1 MTAMRDPKHIAAA
14 IDGFPEGRD
23 AAVLAAALAKA
34 DDADVLLVTVLN
46 DPLILPLSGGSWKE
60 LRHQAEANLVETR
73 NSLVPGARTKT
84 VTDISVARALERVAA
99 REHRDLLVLGSSPEG
114 PANRVRIGKRTRQL
128 IGDAACTLAVA
139 PRGLH
144 EQPTVPMRKIAVGFD
159 GGPESQAALAF
170 GSSLARRTGA
180 QLVVCSVVDNWLPT
194 FGLNGGRATRI
205 EGEWRELL
213 EADVKTMRAAAEEA
227 TRAANIDATVD
238 VPVGHPGQT
247 LVEVSAEVD
256 LMVVGSR
263 RWGFVARVVL
273 GSTGEALV
281 HDAAC
286 PLVVVPRLSEPD

>member
-1 MTAMRDPKHIAAA
+1 
-14 IDGFPEGRD
+14 
-23 AAVLAAALAKA
+23 
-34 DDADVLLVTVLN
+34 
-46 DPLILPLSGGSWKE
+46 
-60 LRHQAEANLVETR
+60 
-73 NSLVPGARTKT
+73 
-84 VTDISVARALERVAA
+84 VTDISVARALGRVAA
-99 REHRDLLVLGSSPEG
+99 REHRDLLVLGSSPDG
-114 PANRVRIGKRTRQL
+114 PETRVRIGKRTRQL

-144 EQPTVPMRKIAVGFD
+144 ERPDVPIRKIAVGYD
-159 GGPESQAALAF
+159 GGPESEAALEF
-170 GSSLARRTGA
+170 GISLARRTGA

-194 FGLNGGRATRI
+194 FGLNGGRAARI

-213 EADVKTMRAAAEEA
+213 ESDVQAMRAAAEDA
-227 TRAANIDATVD
+227 VRAANVDATIEVRT
-238 VPVGHPGQT
+238 GHPGQT
-247 LVEVSAEVD
+247 LVELSADVD